1 MKILFLTSNLG
12 FFKTHFYESWIQGS
26 WNNKG
31 VVITG
36 STGSIKIENNIAEF
50 FRKKNIR
57 YQKFD
62 ISGGLTLNI
71 SEFLNIYKLFK
82 FIKKNDFD
90 IIRTSSPKFGLLGL
104 IYAFLFKKKIV
115 YMVSGVGFLGLS
127 KNIFI
132 KILFFFINVLLIFLL
147 KNTKSY
153 ILTENTFDF
162 NFWKTKIDKKYV
174 KILCGAGVS
183 EFYYNNYIENKEK
196 IILFPSRFLNSK
208 GAYIF
213 IQAANILKTKYP
225 EWNFIMIGADDYNN
239 PHLIKREFLNV
250 AKKNKTVTILPY
262 NENIGNLILSSSI
275 ICLPTWREGKS
286 KVLLEGA
293 AAGCGII
300 TNDVIGC
307 NDVFINKKNSL
318 LAKKD
323 NLISLVHC
331 IEKLIND
338 ENFLKKIQINV
349 KNNPGKKSN
358 ITKIVLRTKKIYQ
371 EINEEFE

>member
-1 MKILFLTSNLG
+1 M
-12 FFKTHFYESWIQGS
+12 
-26 WNNKG
+26 
-31 VVITG
+31 
-36 STGSIKIENNIAEF
+36 
-50 FRKKNIR
+50 
-57 YQKFD
+57 
-62 ISGGLTLNI
+62 
-71 SEFLNIYKLFK
+71 
-82 FIKKNDFD
+82 
-90 IIRTSSPKFGLLGL
+90 
-104 IYAFLFKKKIV
+104 
-115 YMVSGVGFLGLS
+115 
-127 KNIFI
+127 
-132 KILFFFINVLLIFLL
+132 
-147 KNTKSY
+147 
-153 ILTENTFDF
+153 
-162 NFWKTKIDKKYV
+162 YV
-174 KILCGAGVS
+174 
-183 EFYYNNYIENKEK
+183 
-196 IILFPSRFLNSK
+196 
-208 GAYIF
+208 
-213 IQAANILKTKYP
+213 
-225 EWNFIMIGADDYNN
+225 
-239 PHLIKREFLNV
+239 
-250 AKKNKTVTILPY
+250 
-262 NENIGNLILSSSI
+262 